1 MNRQKFPFPNGFS
14 RVPSLALWTGATLVI
29 GLALVLSS
37 APSIQA
43 QSAAQGAVQNS
54 TQNAQRYSSN
64 LQHVFDY
71 IQRHYVDEVDPRVVF
86 EGAVNGMFNALGD
99 PYSSFLPES
108 EMSDMNETTQGSFGG
123 VGLYITAGDLQ
134 ADGTMKYVEV
144 AAPME
149 DTPGWRAGLN
159 PMDRILKIDGES
171 TDGLTM
177 NEVLARLRGQPGQP
191 VTVLVSRGENLEF
204 PVTIIREVIEVPT
217 TKFAMIGDTGYLK
230 LLTFTPM
237 TAERARDALAYFG
250 TNNYKSL
257 ILDLRNNYGGLLQ
270 SAVDICDLFLDSGL
284 VVSTRSRIPS
294 ENMVFGAHSPA
305 LVPANIP
312 VVVLINRGSASASE
326 IVAGALKDRSRAY
339 LVGERSY
346 GKGSVQK
353 VYVLGATGFK
363 LTTARYYTPS
373 NVNIDKIGI
382 PPDRE
387 VKYPDFTEDDAAELS
402 RLLQTNRIADFITG
416 NPNASALEIAGFAQT
431 LRRDYRLDFDV
442 LRRLIRNEQIR
453 KVIAPVYDLE
463 YDIQLQEAVNILRSG
478 SYPGLMRAAK
488 TLKTLQEEAA
498 QEEFAQAS

>member
-1 MNRQKFPFPNGFS
+1 MSRQESLSVRGFP
-14 RVPSLALWTGATLVI
+14 RVPSLVLWTGATLII
-29 GLALVLSS
+29 GIVFVLASV
-37 APSIQA
+37 PSVQA
-43 QSAAQGAVQNS
+43 QSN
-54 TQNAQRYSSN
+54 TQDAQRYSTN

-71 IQRHYVDEVDPRVVF
+71 IQRHYVDEIDPKVVF

-99 PYSSFLPES
+99 PYSSFLPET
-108 EMSDMNETTQGSFGG
+108 EMSDMNETTQGNFGG
-123 VGLYITAGDLQ
+123 VGLYINAGDPQ
-134 ADGTMKYVEV
+134 NDGTMKYVEV

-149 DTPGWRAGLN
+149 DTPGWRAGIN

-177 NEVLARLRGQPGQP
+177 NDVLARLRGPPGQP
-191 VTVLVSRGENLEF
+191 VTVLIGRGETLEF

-237 TAERARDALAYFG
+237 TAERAREALAYFES
-250 TNNYKSL
+250 NNYKNL

-270 SAVDICDLFLDSGL
+270 SAVEICELFLDSGR
-284 VVSTRSRIPS
+284 VVSTRSRVAS
-294 ENMVFGAHSPA
+294 ENMVFGARSPA

-353 VYVLGATGFK
+353 VYALGSTGFK

-387 VKYPDFTEDDAAELS
+387 VKYPDFTEEDAVELN
-402 RLLQTNRIADFITG
+402 RLLQSNKIPEFIAG
-416 NPNASALEIAGFAQT
+416 RPNASSLEIAGFAQS
-431 LRRDYRLDFDV
+431 LRRDYRLDIDL
-442 LRRLIRNEQIR
+442 LRRYIRNEQIR

-463 YDIQLQEAVNILRSG
+463 YDIQLQAAVNILKSG
-478 SYPGLMRAAK
+478 TYSTLMRGTK

-498 QEEFAQAS
+498 LEEFAQAS